1 MVIASVT
8 QPRATVICE
17 RLREFRCFIFSW
29 DSNNRPITRNAP
41 RVSNKA
47 TKSRDKQCVTTILV
61 NNSSHGDPRLPPS
74 DSETIAS
81 SQVNDQRMETQ
92 NNRYYDDNMT
102 TLTARGI
109 IVTKEFCE
117 YFCIFSRQEMS
128 CWWWRVTTESYRSHK
143 NIPTP
148 ATFLAPATF
157 YSDFIRRPNILNWGP
172 SFQTERRDMAV
183 SKSYRERETGAEGC
197 RGNIHW
203 KPSIWN
209 ILLLAV
215 RVFSGAVFHITSR
228 VIFYFL
234 PRVMNTLD
242 VIYRWNV

>member
-1 MVIASVT
+1 
-8 QPRATVICE
+8 
-17 RLREFRCFIFSW
+17 
-29 DSNNRPITRNAP
+29 
-41 RVSNKA
+41 
-47 TKSRDKQCVTTILV
+47 
-61 NNSSHGDPRLPPS
+61 
-74 DSETIAS
+74 
-81 SQVNDQRMETQ
+81 METQ
-92 NNRYYDDNMT
+92 NNRYYNDNMT
-102 TLTARGI
+102 TLIARGI

-128 CWWWRVTTESYRSHK
+128 WWWRRVTTESYRSHK

-209 ILLLAV
+209 ISLLAV
-215 RVFSGAVFHITSR
+215 RRPSLFRGCISHNKSGHILFFTPCNEHFGCHLSLKC
-228 VIFYFL
+228 VI
-234 PRVMNTLD
+234 
-242 VIYRWNV
+242 

>member
-1 MVIASVT
+1 MRGCVNSDALHFHEI
-8 QPRATVICE
+8 
-17 RLREFRCFIFSW
+17 
-29 DSNNRPITRNAP
+29 NNRPITRNAP

-74 DSETIAS
+74 VSETIAG

-92 NNRYYDDNMT
+92 NNRYYNDNTT

-128 CWWWRVTTESYRSHK
+128 WWWRRVTTESYRSHK

-172 SFQTERRDMAV
+172 SFQTVRRDVAV
-183 SKSYRERETGAEGC
+183 SKSYRERDGG
-197 RGNIHW
+197 RGLSRQYSLKTVHL
-203 KPSIWN
+203 KYFASRGPPSESFPG
-209 ILLLAV
+209 L
-215 RVFSGAVFHITSR
+215 
-228 VIFYFL
+228 YF
-234 PRVMNTLD
+234 T
-242 VIYRWNV
+242 